1 MKRRNGMRA
10 LKYVAP
16 ALTLALVILTGTACT
31 KAPGPMKFATP
42 EAAATTLLQA
52 LKNNDTERLG
62 DIFGRDNL
70 EAIASG
76 DPVAD
81 RQDREIIAV
90 AMEQSRRWAPLGE
103 GRLELI
109 IGEEQ
114 WPFAAPL
121 VQEGSEWRFDSES
134 AIQEVLARRVGRNEL
149 AVIGLCRA
157 YLDFQQEYA
166 SQSHDGKPAGLFA
179 QRIRSN
185 PDRED
190 GLYYPRKPGERPSPL
205 GDLAAKAAQEGH
217 DANQT
222 EPIPFWGYQFRIL
235 TAQGDKAP
243 GGRKSYL
250 VNGEMSGGFALVAF
264 PARYAAS
271 GVMTFI
277 VNQDGVVYQKD
288 LGPETE
294 KLAAE
299 LTEFN
304 PDDTWAVVNTGAENI

>member
-1 MKRRNGMRA
+1 MRA
-10 LKYVAP
+10 LKNVAP
-16 ALTLALVILTGTACT
+16 ALTLAVVILTGTACT
-31 KAPGPMKFATP
+31 KAPGQMKFETP

-52 LKNNDTERLG
+52 LKNNDTNQLG

-81 RQDREIIAV
+81 RHDREIIAL
-90 AMEQSRRWAPLGE
+90 AMEQSQRWAPLAE

-109 IGEEQ
+109 VGEEQ
-114 WPFAAPL
+114 WPLAAPL
-121 VQEGSEWRFDSES
+121 VKEGSEWRFDSES

-149 AVIGLCRA
+149 AVIRLCRA

-190 GLYYPRKPGERPSPL
+190 GLYYPRKPGQKPSPL

-217 DANQT
+217 DAKQT
-222 EPIPFWGYQFRIL
+222 ELIPFWGYYFRIL
-235 TAQGDKAP
+235 TAQGDRAS

-250 VNGEMSGGFALVAF
+250 ANGDMSAGFALVAF
-264 PARYAAS
+264 PAKYAAS

-277 VNQDGVVYQKD
+277 VNQDGVVYEKD

-294 KLAAE
+294 KLVAGIS
-299 LTEFN
+299 EFN
-304 PDDTWAVVNTGAENI
+304 PDETWAAVNIGKESI

>member
-1 MKRRNGMRA
+1 MRA
-10 LKYVAP
+10 LKYVAL
-16 ALTLALVILTGTACT
+16 ALTLVVVMLPGTACNR
-31 KAPGPMKFATP
+31 APGQMRFANP
-42 EAAATTLLQA
+42 EAAATTLMQA
-52 LKNNDTERLG
+52 LKNNDTDKLG
-62 DIFGRDNL
+62 DIFGRDHF

-81 RQDREIIAV
+81 RNDREVIAV
-90 AMEQSRRWAPLGE
+90 AMEQSQRWAPLGE

-114 WPFAAPL
+114 WPLPAPL
-121 VQEGSEWRFDSES
+121 VKEGSEWRFDSES

-149 AVIGLCRA
+149 AVIRLCRA
-157 YLDFQQEYA
+157 YLGFQQEYA

-190 GLYYPRKPGERPSPL
+190 GLYYPQKPGQNPSPL
-205 GDLAAKAAQEGH
+205 GDLAAKAAQERE
-217 DANQT
+217 DATQT
-222 EPIPFWGYQFRIL
+222 AAIPFWGYEFRIL

-250 VNGEMSGGFALVAF
+250 ANGDMSAGFALVAF
-264 PARYAAS
+264 PAKYAAS

-277 VNQDGVVYQKD
+277 VNQDGVVYEKD

-294 KLAAE
+294 KLAAGI
-299 LTEFN
+299 TEFN
-304 PDDTWAVVNTGAENI
+304 PDETWVAVNIGKESI

>member
-1 MKRRNGMRA
+1 MQA

-16 ALTLALVILTGTACT
+16 ALTLALVILTETACT
-31 KAPGPMKFATP
+31 MAPGPMKFATP

-52 LKNNDTERLG
+52 LKNNDADKLG

-81 RQDREIIAV
+81 RQDREVIAV
-90 AMEQSRRWAPLGE
+90 AMEQSQRWAPLGE
-103 GRLELI
+103 GRLELV

-114 WPFAAPL
+114 WPLPAAL
-121 VQEGSEWRFDSES
+121 VKEGSEWRFDSES

-149 AVIGLCRA
+149 AVIRLCRA

-179 QRIRSN
+179 QRIQSN
-185 PDRED
+185 PGRED
-190 GLYYPRKPGERPSPL
+190 GLYYPRQPGEKPSPL
-205 GDLAAKAAQEGH
+205 GDLAAKAAQEGN
-217 DANQT
+217 DAKQT
-222 EPIPFWGYQFRIL
+222 ESIPFWGYRFRIL

-250 VNGEMSGGFALVAF
+250 ADGDMSAGFALIAF
-264 PARYAAS
+264 PAKYAAS
-271 GVMTFI
+271 GVMTFV
-277 VNQDGVVYQKD
+277 VNQDGVVYEKD

-294 KLAAE
+294 KLAAGI
-299 LTEFN
+299 TEFN
-304 PDDTWAVVNTGAENI
+304 PDETWVVVDIGGNSGE